1 MDAILVTFA
10 IAVAV
15 IAFYL
20 LLAKLLSRRPPGVRS
35 ASSAPE
41 EGERVD
47 TRWRAVRV
55 APGLICCDAVS
66 KLDGQVF
73 LSRLSPKLPLDECDA
88 RDCRCKYVHLD
99 DRRNGGDR
107 RAALGEL
114 DAYLPFNQ
122 GERRKSEGRRT
133 ADLVH

>member
-1 MDAILVTFA
+1 MDAILLIFA

-35 ASSAPE
+35 ARSVPE
-41 EGERVD
+41 EGERED

-73 LSRLSPKLPLDECDA
+73 LSRISPKLPLDGCDA
-88 RDCRCKYVHLD
+88 RDCRCKYVHLE
-99 DRRNGGDR
+99 DRRSGGDR

-122 GERRKSEGRRT
+122 ADRRESRGRRS
-133 ADLVH
+133 ADLVD

>member
-1 MDAILVTFA
+1 MDAILVTFV

-35 ASSAPE
+35 ARSAPE
-41 EGERVD
+41 EGERVH

-73 LSRLSPKLPLDECDA
+73 LSRLSPRLPLDECDVA
-88 RDCRCKYVHLD
+88 DCRCKYVHLE
-99 DRRNGGDR
+99 DRRSGGDR

-122 GERRKSEGRRT
+122 DERRRSAGRRR
-133 ADLVH
+133 ADLVD